1 MNIGYDGKRAVANLT
16 GLGNY
21 SRLVLESVAEACP
34 DDTLTVF
41 APRPKDNPRLSRLR
55 ERDNVS
61 FVYNPHPRLIPA
73 PLWRSYGI
81 TPMLKPHSIDLYH
94 GLSNEL
100 PLNIARAGIPS
111 VVTIHDVIYRRLP
124 WCYGSVDRFMCDFK
138 YSRSCHAATRIIA
151 ISECTRRDIM
161 HYYGI
166 PEEKIDIV
174 YQGCDDIFRRRFT
187 PAQIEDVR
195 HIYDLPDRYI
205 LQVGTIE
212 RRKNAELSVRAL
224 ATIAD
229 RDISLVIVG
238 RDNHYKEFLTTLARQ
253 HGVEGRVQF
262 IHNVTFPHL
271 PAVNQGAEII
281 LYPSLYEGFGIP
293 ILEALESHRPVI
305 AATGSC
311 LEEAGGDAALYVDP
325 YSPRQ
330 LAEAIDAIL
339 NHTVDPDSMI
349 ARGLTHAARFS
360 NSTIARSI
368 LDVYRRCLTPRN

>member
-21 SRLVLESVAEACP
+21 SRLVLESIAEAHP
-34 DDTLTVF
+34 LDTLTIF
-41 APRPKDNPRLSRLR
+41 APKPKDNPRLSRLR
-55 ERDNVS
+55 ECDNVN
-61 FVYNPHPRLIPA
+61 FVYNSHPRLMPA

-81 TPMLKPHSIDLYH
+81 TSMLKPKGINLYH

-100 PLNIARAGIPS
+100 PLNIKSSGIPS

-124 WCYGSVDRFMCDFK
+124 WCYSAVDRTMCDFK
-138 YSRSCHAATRIIA
+138 YSRSCHNATRIIA
-151 ISECTRRDIM
+151 ISECTRRDII
-161 HYYGI
+161 HYYGV

-174 YQGCDDIFRRRFT
+174 YQGCDDIFRHRFT
-187 PAQIEDVR
+187 PAEIEDVR
-195 HIYDLPDRYI
+195 HIYNLPKRYI

-224 ATIAD
+224 SAID
-229 RDISLVIVG
+229 DHDIKLVIVG
-238 RDNHYKEFLTTLARQ
+238 RDNHYKDFLINLAREL
-253 HGVEGRVQF
+253 GVENRLQF

-293 ILEALESHRPVI
+293 ILEALECRRPVI

-325 YSPRQ
+325 QSTRQ
-330 LAEAIDAIL
+330 LSEAINAIL
-339 NHTVDPDSMI
+339 SHSVDVDAMI
-349 ARGLTHAARFS
+349 ARGLTYAARFS

-368 LDVYRRCLTPRN
+368 LDVYRRCLTGSN